1 MRRDVTPLLDIRN
14 LSVDFRTPRGRVHAL
29 RDVSFTVPRGKVVGI
44 VGESGSGKSTVV
56 WTLTRLLAANAV
68 VESGTAEF
76 DGRDLLGLSGSAM
89 MEVRGEKIS
98 MVFQDPMTSQ
108 SPVLSYAR
116 QMTDVLYRRRGMPM
130 AEKRARA
137 IEMMRRVGIP
147 DPESRIVQYPH
158 QFSGGMRQR
167 ASIAMAL
174 LMDPMLLVADEPT
187 TALDVTM
194 EAQIIHLI
202 RELRRELEATIVV
215 VSHNLGLIAEL
226 CDEVVVM
233 YAGEVVE
240 TGGVREIFHRAAHPY
255 TRALLECDPARER
268 SRTRRLPV
276 IPGDV
281 PDLHRKPDGCV
292 FAARCVEA
300 MDVCRER
307 QPESFAVSGDGHTAR
322 CHLLGA
328 SPAPFGR
335 GTPADS
341 VAAGHRGTPADSV
354 AAGHRGTPSSPREL
368 SGLRPTP
375 MDSRFRG
382 NDGWGRSGL
391 RRADFHSRFRG
402 NDGTGIVDGI
412 RAESGGDV
420 GAAPSG
426 RLPGVMPADL
436 EDEAR
441 AASSGRPPTVIP
453 AEAGIHAASDVPPAA
468 DQAPRE
474 PGSSA
479 ASRHGASAPSVGSRP
494 RVSADP
500 GAEAGIA
507 GATSEPR
514 TRRHAASP
522 LLEVSDLCV
531 RFRVMGTIRAR
542 LRGVR
547 NPFVDAVLHASL
559 ALAHGETIGLVGES
573 GSGKTTLGR
582 AVMGLVEARSGRV
595 KFEGKD
601 VLGLTPAQFKPLR
614 RDMAMMFQDPV
625 GSLSPRQTLKS
636 LITEPFE
643 IHRPEGFDIDAE
655 ADRLCDMVRL
665 PRSFLLR
672 YPHELSG
679 GQARRV
685 GVARALALNP
695 KLIIADEPTAGLD
708 VSVQGEILNL
718 MGELQAEHGLGY
730 LIISHNLPVVRHICD
745 RLAIMYLGRLVERGD
760 CEAIFERPAHPYT
773 EALVRG
779 VPQPDPDKR
788 RTLLS
793 IAGEVPSVTNRP
805 AGCEFH
811 PRCKYATA
819 LCKAERP
826 VEARVRDG
834 RVVTCHHPLIK

>member
-1 MRRDVTPLLDIRN
+1 MTPLLDIRN

-44 VGESGSGKSTVV
+44 VGESGSGKSTVI
-56 WTLTRLLAANAV
+56 WTLTRLLAGNAV
-68 VESGTAEF
+68 VESGTARF
-76 DGRDLLGLSGSAM
+76 DGRDVLRLSEAAM
-89 MEVRGEKIS
+89 MDVRGEKIS

-116 QMTDVLYRRRGMPM
+116 QMTDILYRRPGMST
-130 AEKRARA
+130 ADKRARA
-137 IEMMRRVGIP
+137 VEMMHRVGIP
-147 DPESRIVQYPH
+147 DPESRIAQFPH

-167 ASIAMAL
+167 AGIAMAL
-174 LMDPMLLVADEPT
+174 LMDPALLIADEPT

-202 RELRRELEATIVV
+202 RELRRELAATIMV

-268 SRTRRLPV
+268 TRTRRLPV

-281 PDLHRKPDGCV
+281 PDLHRKPTGCV
-292 FAARCVEA
+292 FASRCGQA

-307 QPESFAVSGDGHTAR
+307 SPARFPVSDEGHGAR
-322 CHLLGA
+322 CHLLDTPSVAPAAGTTA
-328 SPAPFGR
+328 AVNPAP
-335 GTPADS
+335 
-341 VAAGHRGTPADSV
+341 
-354 AAGHRGTPSSPREL
+354 
-368 SGLRPTP
+368 
-375 MDSRFRG
+375 
-382 NDGWGRSGL
+382 
-391 RRADFHSRFRG
+391 
-402 NDGTGIVDGI
+402 
-412 RAESGGDV
+412 
-420 GAAPSG
+420 
-426 RLPGVMPADL
+426 
-436 EDEAR
+436 
-441 AASSGRPPTVIP
+441 
-453 AEAGIHAASDVPPAA
+453 AGIHAAPDGPPKAAQTPRRPESPVPP
-468 DQAPRE
+468 
-474 PGSSA
+474 
-479 ASRHGASAPSVGSRP
+479 
-494 RVSADP
+494 
-500 GAEAGIA
+500 
-507 GATSEPR
+507 
-514 TRRHAASP
+514 RHAAAGSDAGARERGSPDRTGETQVDGGAFASRTVPREGPP
-522 LLEVSDLCV
+522 LLDVSDLGV
-531 RFRVMGTIRAR
+531 RFRIMGAVRAR
-542 LRGVR
+542 LRGIR
-547 NPFVDAVLHASL
+547 NPFVDAVLNASL
-559 ALAHGETIGLVGES
+559 TLMPGETLGLVGES

-582 AVMGLVEARSGRV
+582 AVMGLVEARSGSAL
-595 KFEGKD
+595 FEGHD
-601 VLGLTPAQFKPLR
+601 VLRLAPAEFKPLR

-625 GSLSPRQTLKS
+625 GSLSPRQTLES

-643 IHRPEGFDIDAE
+643 IHRRKGADIGAE
-655 ADRLCDMVRL
+655 AIRLCDMVRL
-665 PRSFLLR
+665 PRSFLSR

-718 MGELQAEHGLGY
+718 MSELQTEHGLGY
-730 LIISHNLPVVRHICD
+730 VIISHNLPVVRHICD
-745 RLAIMYLGRLVERGD
+745 RLAIMYLGRLVERGE
-760 CEAIFERPAHPYT
+760 CEPIFERPAHPYT

-811 PRCKYATA
+811 PRCRYATQ
-819 LCKAERP
+819 LCTAERP
-826 VEARVRDG
+826 EERALGDG
-834 RVVTCHHPLIK
+834 RIVTCHHPLIE

>member
-1 MRRDVTPLLDIRN
+1 MTPLLDIRN

-44 VGESGSGKSTVV
+44 VGESGSGKSTVI
-56 WTLTRLLAANAV
+56 WTLTRLLAGNAAIEGGSAV
-68 VESGTAEF
+68 F
-76 DGRDLLGLSGSAM
+76 DGRDVLGLSESAM
-89 MEVRGEKIS
+89 MDVRGEQIS
-98 MVFQDPMTSQ
+98 LVFQDPMTSQ

-116 QMTDVLYRRRGMPM
+116 QMTDVLYRRRGMGT
-130 AEKRARA
+130 AEKHARA
-137 IEMMRRVGIP
+137 VEMMRRVGIP
-147 DPESRIVQYPH
+147 DPESRIAQYPH

-167 ASIAMAL
+167 AGIAMAL

-268 SRTRRLPV
+268 VRSRHLPV
-276 IPGDV
+276 IPGEV
-281 PDLHRKPDGCV
+281 PDLHHRPAGCV
-292 FAARCVEA
+292 FAARCALA
-300 MDVCRER
+300 MDVCCER
-307 QPESFAVSGDGHTAR
+307 QPASFAVSADGHAAR
-322 CHLLGA
+322 CHLLDA
-328 SPAPFGR
+328 SLHP
-335 GTPADS
+335 
-341 VAAGHRGTPADSV
+341 
-354 AAGHRGTPSSPREL
+354 PSARLVEI
-368 SGLRPTP
+368 
-375 MDSRFRG
+375 
-382 NDGWGRSGL
+382 RSG
-391 RRADFHSRFRG
+391 
-402 NDGTGIVDGI
+402 
-412 RAESGGDV
+412 ES
-420 GAAPSG
+420 PQ
-426 RLPGVMPADL
+426 
-436 EDEAR
+436 
-441 AASSGRPPTVIP
+441 
-453 AEAGIHAASDVPPAA
+453 EAGAGPISIRHD
-468 DQAPRE
+468 DAPG
-474 PGSSA
+474 P
-479 ASRHGASAPSVGSRP
+479 RP
-494 RVSADP
+494 E
-500 GAEAGIA
+500 AEIA
-507 GATSEPR
+507 GAASGSRTSLGGVL
-514 TRRHAASP
+514 P

-531 RFRVMGTIRAR
+531 RFRVMGVVRAR
-542 LRGVR
+542 LAGVR
-547 NPFVDAVLHASL
+547 NPFVDAVLNASL
-559 ALAHGETIGLVGES
+559 TLAHGQTIGLVGES

-582 AVMGLVEARSGRV
+582 AVMGLVRARSGRAR
-595 KFEGKD
+595 FEGRD
-601 VLGLTPAQFKPLR
+601 VLGLSPAELKPLR
-614 RDMAMMFQDPV
+614 RDMAMMFQDPF

-643 IHRPEGFDIDAE
+643 IHRPGGFTVDDE
-655 ADRLCDMVRL
+655 AARLCEMVRL
-665 PRSFLLR
+665 PRSFLSR

-745 RLAIMYLGRLVERGD
+745 ELAIMYLGRLVERGA
-760 CEAIFERPAHPYT
+760 CESIFERPAHPYT

-805 AGCEFH
+805 EGCEFH
-811 PRCKYATA
+811 PRCNYATA
-819 LCKAERP
+819 RCKAERP
-826 VEARVRDG
+826 GERTLQDG
-834 RVVTCHHPLIK
+834 RVVTCHHPLIG

>member
-1 MRRDVTPLLDIRN
+1 MTPLLDIRN

-56 WTLTRLLAANAV
+56 WTLTRLLAGNAV
-68 VESGTAEF
+68 IEGGTAVF
-76 DGRDLLGLSGSAM
+76 DGRDVLGLSESAM

-108 SPVLSYAR
+108 SPVLPYAR

-174 LMDPMLLVADEPT
+174 LMDPMLLIADEPT

-240 TGGVREIFHRAAHPY
+240 TGDVRAIFHRAAHPY

-268 SRTRRLPV
+268 TRTRRLPV

-281 PDLHRKPDGCV
+281 PDLHHRPDGCV
-292 FAARCVEA
+292 FAARCEEA

-307 QPESFAVSGDGHTAR
+307 QPESFAVSGNGHAAR

-335 GTPADS
+335 GMPGDS
-341 VAAGHRGTPADSV
+341 AAAGH
-354 AAGHRGTPSSPREL
+354 HGTPSSPRER

-375 MDSRFRG
+375 MDSRLRG
-382 NDGWGRSGL
+382 NDGM
-391 RRADFHSRFRG
+391 
-402 NDGTGIVDGI
+402 GIADGI
-412 RAESGGDV
+412 PSESG
-420 GAAPSG
+420 A
-426 RLPGVMPADL
+426 
-436 EDEAR
+436 EAR
-441 AASSGRPPTVIP
+441 AAWSGRPPGVIP
-453 AEAGIHAASDVPPAA
+453 S
-468 DQAPRE
+468 
-474 PGSSA
+474 
-479 ASRHGASAPSVGSRP
+479 
-494 RVSADP
+494 
-500 GAEAGIA
+500 EAGIA
-507 GATSEPR
+507 GAASEPR

-542 LRGVR
+542 LKGVR
-547 NPFVDAVLHASL
+547 NPFVDAVLDASL

-582 AVMGLVEARSGRV
+582 AVMGLVEARSGRAR
-595 KFEGKD
+595 FEGRD
-601 VLGLTPAQFKPLR
+601 VLGLSPAEFKPLR

-625 GSLSPRQTLKS
+625 GSLSPRQTLRS

-643 IHRPEGFDIDAE
+643 IHRPEGFHVDAE

-730 LIISHNLPVVRHICD
+730 MIISHNLPVVRHICD
-745 RLAIMYLGRLVERGD
+745 RLAIMYLGRLVERGK
-760 CEAIFERPAHPYT
+760 CESIFERPAHPYT

-805 AGCEFH
+805 KGCEFH

-819 LCKAERP
+819 LCKAEQPEERTL
-826 VEARVRDG
+826 VEDG
-834 RVVTCHHPLIK
+834 RVVTCHHPLIE